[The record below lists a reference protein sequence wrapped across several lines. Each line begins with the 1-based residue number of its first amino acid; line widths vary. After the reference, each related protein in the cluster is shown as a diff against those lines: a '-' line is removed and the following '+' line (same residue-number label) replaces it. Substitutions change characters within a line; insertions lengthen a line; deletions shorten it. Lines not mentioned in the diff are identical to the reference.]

1 MRLPW
6 LCSRT
11 FRWVRLNGTA
21 HNHCM
26 RSGSVRDLVRRPNV
40 LSFESF
46 PLAGVFKVL
55 YLANS
60 IGECVD
66 SKCRWNEQSTCV
78 SISRDC
84 ACDLD
89 ARSTILLLL
98 SSLTSAAMFAL
109 KISSLEVVKL
119 SLDMENLR
127 THQHQELTAELQA
140 MLSPSDFRRVS
151 GVLNDH
157 HPRRTSND
165 LHLAGPARVV
175 PEGSPNQVR
184 SEPLQMQMC
193 PQSYTIFHLP
203 LQADDAP
210 FTDSAKLHSVV
221 PISESAAHT
230 ASDQTSVLL
239 RFSK

>member
-1 MRLPW
+1 MRLRW
-6 LCSRT
+6 LSSRT
-11 FRWVRLNGTA
+11 SRWVRLNGAA

-26 RSGSVRDLVRRPNV
+26 RSGLVGDLVHRPNL
-40 LSFESF
+40 LSFA
-46 PLAGVFKVL
+46 LAGVLNVL
-55 YLANS
+55 YLVNS

-66 SKCRWNEQSTCV
+66 SKCRWSEQSTCI

-89 ARSTILLLL
+89 AGSTILLLL

-109 KISSLEVVKL
+109 KISTLEVVKL

-157 HPRRTSND
+157 HPRRTSNL
-165 LHLAGPARVV
+165 LHLGGPARVV

-184 SEPLQMQMC
+184 SEPLRMQIAL
-193 PQSYTIFHLP
+193 SYTISHLL

-210 FTDSAKLHSVV
+210 FADSAELHSVV
-221 PISESAAHT
+221 PISESAAPT
-230 ASDQTSVLL
+230 ASHQTPEL
-239 RFSK
+239 RFSM

>member
-1 MRLPW
+1 MLLPW
-6 LCSRT
+6 LSSRT
-11 FRWVRLNGTA
+11 SRWVCLNGAA
-21 HNHCM
+21 HNHCL
-26 RSGSVRDLVRRPNV
+26 RSGLVGDLVHRPN
-40 LSFESF
+40 LLSF
-46 PLAGVFKVL
+46 PLAGVLNVL
-55 YLANS
+55 YLVNS

-89 ARSTILLLL
+89 AGSIGLLLL

-109 KISSLEVVKL
+109 KISKLKVIKL
-119 SLDMENLR
+119 SLDMEILR
-127 THQHQELTAELQA
+127 THQHEELTAELQA

-157 HPRRTSND
+157 HPRRASNG
-165 LHLAGPARVV
+165 LHLGEPARVV

-230 ASDQTSVLL
+230 ASDQTSVLP
-239 RFSK
+239 FCDASE